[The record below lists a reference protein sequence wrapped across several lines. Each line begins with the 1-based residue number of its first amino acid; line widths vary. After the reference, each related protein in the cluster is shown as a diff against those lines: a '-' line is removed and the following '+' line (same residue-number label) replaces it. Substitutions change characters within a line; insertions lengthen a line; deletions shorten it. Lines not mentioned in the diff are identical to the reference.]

1 MPTHRVN
8 LDALIAREDF
18 ESGDK
23 GLPADQGSGAITLQQ
38 LAATGLVYNNLR
50 KPDFQRPTNNWTPEA
65 IVRLVEAFLDGMLI
79 PAVIIWHSSD
89 SGRFFVIDGA
99 HRLGVL
105 IGWVND
111 DYGDGPISRKFYGGE
126 TGDYKRL
133 HDETRKL
140 MHERVGSYQEV
151 LAAGTEGGPGDEG
164 YQKKV
169 RRGRRCNR
177 LIDVQTVEGGAS
189 AAERSFLAINEFP
202 VKIDPTELS
211 VTKARK
217 KPNVLATRALMRAGG
232 QYYSHLPR
240 AAEITDLAKK
250 VYGIVFGQVREI
262 DSQSP
267 DVPRAGKPYSQEAFR
282 LVLDMVNYF
291 NEVSAAMWEEGRAKG
306 KSQKGG
312 PSLQDDET
320 GDVVLRYLRRVGEVA
335 ALVGDN
341 GATSP
346 GSLGMDM
353 AVYAYG
359 GSGTLNAAAFLGA
372 HKFAVML
379 RDRGMLTPF
388 TEVRA
393 EFEEFLV
400 RHQGFINQLGHMKGS
415 RTRPLESEVAMLNI
429 VFDSMRQGVKDE
441 GEIIARLK
449 ADTRLKDLRDDAPA
463 AEDPTRRRRFS
474 KSVQRAAVVR
484 QILEH
489 RERCAIC
496 GARLPPGCRS
506 KDHVGRAAAGGAGSL
521 SNLQFTHP
529 YCNTGFKE
537 QQLAKGTQAG

>member
-23 GLPADQGSGAITLQQ
+23 GLPADQGSGAITPQQ
-38 LAATGLVYNNLR
+38 LASNGLVFNNLR
-50 KPDFQRPTNNWTPEA
+50 KPDFQRPTNNWTPDA
-65 IVRLVEAFLDGMLI
+65 IVRLIEAFLDGMLI

-99 HRLGVL
+99 HRLGAL

-126 TGDYKRL
+126 TSDFKRL

-140 MHERVGSYQEV
+140 MHLRVGSYQEV
-151 LAAGTEGGPGDEG
+151 LAAGTEGGLGDEE

-202 VKIDPTELS
+202 VRIDPTELS
-211 VTKARK
+211 VTKARR
-217 KPNVLATRALMRAGG
+217 KPNVLATRALMRAGA

-250 VYGIVFGQVREI
+250 AYGIVFGQIKEI
-262 DSQSP
+262 DTQSP

-291 NEVSAAMWEEGRAKG
+291 NEISPAMWQESRAKG
-306 KSQKGG
+306 KSPKAG
-312 PSLQDDET
+312 PTLQDDDT
-320 GDVVLRYLRRVGEVA
+320 GDVVIEYLRRVADVA
-335 ALVGDN
+335 SLVGDS
-341 GATSP
+341 GAAAP

-372 HKFAVML
+372 HKFALTL
-379 RDRGMLTPF
+379 RKNKLLAQF
-388 TEVRA
+388 TTVRK

-400 RHQGFINQLGHMKGS
+400 RHQSFVNQLGHMKGS
-415 RTRPLESEVAMLNI
+415 RTRPLESVVAMLNL
-429 VFDSMRQGVKDE
+429 VFESMRNGVREDA
-441 GEIIARLK
+441 EILARIR
-449 ADTRLKDLRDDAPA
+449 ADPRLKDLREDAPA
-463 AEDPTRRRRFS
+463 TENSTRRRRFP

-484 QILEH
+484 QILMS

-496 GARLPPGCRS
+496 NARLPPGCRS
-506 KDHVGRAAAGGAGSL
+506 KDHIQKAAAAGTGSL
-521 SNLQFTHP
+521 GNLQFAHP
-529 YCNTGFKE
+529 YCNTGYKE
-537 QQLAKGTQAG
+537 QQLAKGTHAV